1 MHGGVSVARKEGEGL
16 GEAGRERSISLPR
29 SLRGA
34 AQKLRFTRRVSLSNM
49 KLPKIWAN
57 CSSAT
62 ISGTRRVQI
71 AREGSL
77 LTTLEGYLTLTV

>member
-1 MHGGVSVARKEGEGL
+1 MRRGVSVARKEGEGL
-16 GEAGRERSISLPR
+16 GEAGRERSISLP
-29 SLRGA
+29 LRGA
-34 AQKLRFTRRVSLSNM
+34 AQKLRFIRRVSLSNM

-57 CSSAT
+57 CLSAT